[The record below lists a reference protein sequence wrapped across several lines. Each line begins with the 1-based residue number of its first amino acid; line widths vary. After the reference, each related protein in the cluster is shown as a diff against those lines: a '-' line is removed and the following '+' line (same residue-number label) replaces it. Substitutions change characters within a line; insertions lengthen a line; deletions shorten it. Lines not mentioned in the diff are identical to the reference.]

1 MLRLHLARSSEY
13 HLSEE
18 VVGVC
23 KYCCEFHECLIARD
37 FFFNLKVFAF
47 SLFVLL
53 LFFRIVLISGRRSFC
68 SIFSV
73 LPYRDSAHA
82 GYVYACLLCSSL
94 GGRL

>member
-1 MLRLHLARSSEY
+1 MLRLHLARSSAH

-23 KYCCEFHECLIARD
+23 KYCCEFHECLIAG

-73 LPYRDSAHA
+73 LPYRDSAHV
-82 GYVYACLLCSSL
+82 GYVYACLLCGSL
-94 GGRL
+94 GERL